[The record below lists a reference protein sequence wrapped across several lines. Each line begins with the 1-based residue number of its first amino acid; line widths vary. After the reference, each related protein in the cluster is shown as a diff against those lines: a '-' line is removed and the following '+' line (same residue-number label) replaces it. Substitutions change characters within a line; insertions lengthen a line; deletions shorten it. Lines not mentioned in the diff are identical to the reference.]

1 MKAKKI
7 VVFMLALCVVCAI
20 LSPAYGQT
28 PIDETQMPVI
38 EITLAQDAAFEE
50 KEYLQAQVSITDF
63 SLAVST
69 EVSASVRQRGNGT
82 MSYDKKS
89 YKIKLD
95 EKADL
100 FLGASETSSEAAR
113 DWVLLA
119 EYYDRSNLRNYY
131 TFLAASM
138 LDGLNYVT
146 ECMFVK
152 VYLNGEYQGVYLLCE
167 EVEVNEARVDVD
179 DKTTSE
185 KGFLIELVQSNTA
198 KQEYTLSVYHEDTLL
213 FYDVRS
219 NIDTDVEQSAED
231 YWRIY
236 DVLEKAETA
245 LASGDQAEIAA
256 VIDLDSCVD
265 MYLLQEFMMNIDVG
279 WGSFY
284 LYCEAGEDVVY
295 FSPPW
300 DFDHAAGIDV
310 RLMEASYEGLYV
322 GSVEAHQ
329 MQSNLWYEDLMQ
341 QEWFQELVKARWNEQ
356 KEVFVQGVAEIRTV
370 AQTYDAQFTKNY
382 NMWHTVEEPLY
393 MWPDYGSTYQED
405 ADYLYDWLENRY
417 DWLDDYFNNVM

>member
-1 MKAKKI
+1 
-7 VVFMLALCVVCAI
+7 MLALCVVCAI
-20 LSPAYGQT
+20 IYPAYGQT
-28 PIDETQMPVI
+28 PMDETQMPVI
-38 EITLAQDAAFEE
+38 EITLAPDAEFEE
-50 KEYLQAQVSITDF
+50 KEYLQAQVSLTDF

-69 EVSASVRQRGNGT
+69 EVSASIRQRGNGT

-198 KQEYTLSVYHEDTLL
+198 KQEYTLSVYHQDTLL

-219 NIDTDVEQSAED
+219 NIDADVVQSAED

-236 DVLEKAETA
+236 DVLEKAEAA
-245 LASGDQAEIAA
+245 LASGEQEEIAA

-265 MYLLQEFMMNIDVG
+265 MYLLQEFMLNIDAG

-284 LYCEAGEDVVY
+284 MYCEAGEEKLY

-300 DFDHAAGIDV
+300 DFDHAAGMDI
-310 RLMEASYEGLYV
+310 RLFDGSYEGVYLGNADV
-322 GSVEAHQ
+322 DM
-329 MQSNLWYEDLMQ
+329 MQSNLWYERLMEL
-341 QEWFQELVKARWNEQ
+341 EWFQELVEARWNET
-356 KEVFVQGVAEIRTV
+356 KDVFLIALEQTEQLAEYYDVAFQENYDLWRTDDYPYIV
-370 AQTYDAQFTKNY
+370 DWTYIGQTYA
-382 NMWHTVEEPLY
+382 
-393 MWPDYGSTYQED
+393 ED
-405 ADYLYDWLENRY
+405 AAYLFDWLASRY
-417 DWLDDYFNNVM
+417 IWMDDYINQTQLQ